1 MALCCN
7 VSTASDSSFIVL
19 LLIDFWGG
27 EYLYHSGLTLKRR
40 QQKMKRLFTLFVL
53 MCMAVGIADVAVAQ
67 DAPSNKTRYVYVWD
81 VTASIKGK
89 ENSAKGL
96 YKSMFDFF
104 SRDVGNKP
112 ANAEIVVVPFNDKVL
127 ESEIRTFSKAQFN
140 VDEMRI
146 LGDTLIE
153 RHRKAFRGN
162 PGDAKINPE
171 PNPYKGGFTDIA
183 AALYYVSENYFKGD
197 CKTYYILLTDCGQ
210 EYVHEEGSDP
220 YINLKNKPAAQK
232 RLQNALTHINRTM
245 HEHNSQLTYVLF
257 DDDDPRDGASDSL
270 ETDRINFIDASDVS
284 KNHIFCD
291 ISASVDF
298 EVMSSR
304 DVSYEIELDIT
315 DGYALPRGMQLVV
328 NDGKGEQKVAVTGD
342 KVEIPCKNRYKVSG
356 ENEQISLQL
365 EAILPGDNG
374 EVEDGANVYHYSFV
388 TSSLRFEVANNFMPS
403 ISVKTN
409 ADCANWGMTE
419 YYSSAPL
426 CEYEPV
432 VMEQDITVRLNP
444 DACKLFAGKGKVT
457 FYVSA
462 SDDEFEQPEDV
473 IMYYN
478 GEECDDFYFTVDL
491 SGAKSVDTEY
501 EVEATLGFEF
511 TERAHLDEHTLYIG
525 YEDFTK
531 SIRDNYNRKVSIPGI
546 DDHEVIIEEDLK
558 IKIDKDLSEDGI
570 VIIKTEKMNP
580 LVKGLMWTLIVLFV
594 LFVLSVIIS
603 RMMHDKIKVSRVI
616 LTGPVG
622 HQVIQTKG
630 KHMVVF
636 TSQLKKQG
644 FLSWLYKGKI
654 SYEVHKVWN
663 NEWHLEP
670 RASRN
675 LSVVIRYKPG
685 AYNCDSRT
693 LEWGKNYVLENLT
706 TREKTEI
713 NLR

>member
-1 MALCCN
+1 
-7 VSTASDSSFIVL
+7 
-19 LLIDFWGG
+19 
-27 EYLYHSGLTLKRR
+27 
-40 QQKMKRLFTLFVL
+40 MKRLFTLFVL
-53 MCMAVGIADVAVAQ
+53 ICMAVGIADVAVAQ

-127 ESEIRTFSKAQFN
+127 ESEIRTFSKDQFN

-153 RHRKAFRGN
+153 RHRGAFREN

-210 EYVHEEGSDP
+210 EYVHEKGSDP
-220 YINLKNKPAAQK
+220 YINLNDKPAAQK

-491 SGAKSVDTEY
+491 SGAKSDDTEY

-525 YEDFTK
+525 YEDFTE
-531 SIRDNYNRKVSIPGI
+531 SIGDNYNKEVSIPGI
-546 DDHEVIIEEDLK
+546 RDDHEVIIEEDLK

-580 LVKGLMWTLIVLFV
+580 LVKGLMWILIVLVTIFI
-594 LFVLSVIIS
+594 LSIILS
-603 RMMHDKIKVSRVI
+603 RMMTQKIQVPAVTLVGESGYYKRLTTRGYQKVV
-616 LTGPVG
+616 LTS
-622 HQVIQTKG
+622 KR
-630 KHMVVF
+630 
-636 TSQLKKQG
+636 KKQG
-644 FLSWLYKGKI
+644 FFNKLYKGTI
-654 SYEVHKVWN
+654 LYEVNEVWTSDVTF
-663 NEWHLEP
+663 EP
-670 RASRN
+670 RNTRKKSLHIGYNVSQYTCDASILERSN
-675 LSVVIRYKPG
+675 SYKLT
-685 AYNCDSRT
+685 D
-693 LEWGKNYVLENLT
+693 LT
-706 TREKTEI
+706 TKKKTEI
-713 NLR
+713 TLS

>member
-1 MALCCN
+1 MT
-7 VSTASDSSFIVL
+7 V
-19 LLIDFWGG
+19 
-27 EYLYHSGLTLKRR
+27 GL
-40 QQKMKRLFTLFVL
+40 
-53 MCMAVGIADVAVAQ
+53 ADVAVAQ

-81 VTASIKGK
+81 VTASIIGK
-89 ENSAKGL
+89 ENSAKRL

-112 ANAEIVVVPFNDKVL
+112 ANAEIVIVPFNDKVL
-127 ESEIRTFSKAQFN
+127 VDQIKTLRKDQF
-140 VDEMRI
+140 DEEEMRI
-146 LGDTLIE
+146 LGDTLMA
-153 RHRKAFRGN
+153 RHRTAYNKNDKSN
-162 PGDAKINPE
+162 PKPDT
-171 PNPYKGGFTDIA
+171 GGYTDIA
-183 AALYYVSENYFKGD
+183 AALYYVSNYYFTGD

-210 EYVHEEGSDP
+210 EYIHEEGDSPRIGTDDED
-220 YINLKNKPAAQK
+220 KPAAQR
-232 RLQNALTHINRTM
+232 RLQNALTYINETM
-245 HEHNSQLTYVLF
+245 RKHNSQLTYVLF

-270 ETDRINFIDASDVS
+270 QTDRINFIDASDVS

-342 KVEIPCKNRYKVSG
+342 KVEIPCKNRYKVGS
-356 ENEQISLQL
+356 ENEQIFLQL

-374 EVEDGANVYHYSFV
+374 EVEDGANVYHYSFI

-419 YYSSAPL
+419 YYSSAHL

-462 SDDEFEQPEDV
+462 SDDEFEQPEDI

-491 SGAKSVDTEY
+491 SGAKSNDTEY
-501 EVEATLGFEF
+501 EVEAALGFEF
-511 TERAHLDEHTLYIG
+511 TEGAHLDEHTLYIG
-525 YEDFTK
+525 YEDFTE
-531 SIRDNYNRKVSIPGI
+531 SIQDNYNGEVSIPGI
-546 DDHEVIIEEDLK
+546 DDHDVIIKEDLK

-580 LVKGLMWTLIVLFV
+580 LVKGLMWTLIVLV
-594 LFVLSVIIS
+594 TLFVLSIILC
-603 RMMHDKIKVSRVI
+603 RMMTQKIQVPAVTLVGEANYYKRLNIRGYQKVV
-616 LTGPVG
+616 LT
-622 HQVIQTKG
+622 
-630 KHMVVF
+630 
-636 TSQLKKQG
+636 SESKKQG
-644 FLSWLYKGKI
+644 FFNKLFKGTILYEENAIWVSDITFEPRNTRKKCLHI
-654 SYEVHKVWN
+654 SYNVN
-663 NEWHLEP
+663 QYSCD
-670 RASRN
+670 ASILARGN
-675 LSVVIRYKPG
+675 SYK
-685 AYNCDSRT
+685 
-693 LEWGKNYVLENLT
+693 LT
-706 TREKTEI
+706 DLATKKKTEI
-713 NLR
+713 SLP

>member
-1 MALCCN
+1 
-7 VSTASDSSFIVL
+7 
-19 LLIDFWGG
+19 
-27 EYLYHSGLTLKRR
+27 
-40 QQKMKRLFTLFVL
+40 
-53 MCMAVGIADVAVAQ
+53 MAVGIADVAVAQ

-127 ESEIRTFSKAQFN
+127 ESEIRTFSKDQFN

-153 RHRKAFRGN
+153 RHRGAFREN

-210 EYVHEEGSDP
+210 EYVHEKGSDP
-220 YINLKNKPAAQK
+220 YINLNDKPAAQK

-491 SGAKSVDTEY
+491 SGAKSDDTEY

-525 YEDFTK
+525 YEDFTE
-531 SIRDNYNRKVSIPGI
+531 SIGDNYNKEVSIPGI
-546 DDHEVIIEEDLK
+546 RDDHEVIIEEDLK

-580 LVKGLMWTLIVLFV
+580 LVKGLMWILIVLVTIFI
-594 LFVLSVIIS
+594 LSIILS
-603 RMMHDKIKVSRVI
+603 RMMTQKIQVPAVTLVGESGYYKRLTTRGYQKVV
-616 LTGPVG
+616 LTS
-622 HQVIQTKG
+622 KR
-630 KHMVVF
+630 
-636 TSQLKKQG
+636 KKQG
-644 FLSWLYKGKI
+644 FFNKLYKGTI
-654 SYEVHKVWN
+654 LYEVNEVWTSDVTF
-663 NEWHLEP
+663 EP
-670 RASRN
+670 RNTRKKSLHIGYNVSQYTCDASILERSN
-675 LSVVIRYKPG
+675 SYKLT
-685 AYNCDSRT
+685 D
-693 LEWGKNYVLENLT
+693 LT
-706 TREKTEI
+706 TKKKTEI
-713 NLR
+713 TLS